1 MTKAERKAY
10 EARKKDLMNEGIN
23 KTIAEVMAKVELEYG
38 MIRPVVNGNS

>member
-10 EARKKDLMNEGIN
+10 EARKKDLMKEGID
-23 KTIAEVMAKVELEYG
+23 KMIAEVMAKVEIEYG